1 MSINFMLK
9 SIQFYVRNR
18 IIYYFTQANFIN
30 IVMPVLTLKKECKVC

>member
-9 SIQFYVRNR
+9 LIQFYIRNR
-18 IIYYFTQANFIN
+18 IIYYFTQVNFIN